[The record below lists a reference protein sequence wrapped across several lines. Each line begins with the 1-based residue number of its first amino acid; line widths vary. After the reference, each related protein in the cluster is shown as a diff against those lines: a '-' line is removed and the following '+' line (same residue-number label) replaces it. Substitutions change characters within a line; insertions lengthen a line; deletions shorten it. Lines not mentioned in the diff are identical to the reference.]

1 MFLDHTPAM
10 QIVVTLPNGTQGST
24 EGPFWVFGLNDLLTQ
39 MGVLQDGEKLAVL
52 SQDEQKTLNKLN
64 K

>member
-1 MFLDHTPAM
+1 MKI
-10 QIVVTLPNGTQGST
+10 IVELPDGQQGST

-52 SQDEQKTLNKLN
+52 SKEEHNELR
-64 K
+64 